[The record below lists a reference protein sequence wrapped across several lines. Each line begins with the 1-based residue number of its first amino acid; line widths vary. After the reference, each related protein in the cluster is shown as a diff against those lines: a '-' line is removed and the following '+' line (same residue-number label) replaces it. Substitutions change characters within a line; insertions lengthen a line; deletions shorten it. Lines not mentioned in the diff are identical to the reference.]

1 MLAYRNPRYRA
12 MVRNNYYE
20 EVARD
25 QVYLTEAEE
34 ISLISQYTE
43 QKAKL
48 HLYVLDRKRCV
59 THFLKV
65 YDEIRAAGTSIAKL
79 SAETNTRKAG
89 LNTMIDGRFDVQLKA
104 ARYVDA
110 AVDTSCYLST
120 TLFDLNLSNEIY
132 NEMLAL
138 CKPTKKLDAIRD
150 ELSRIEDTLL
160 RSMLMAACEIAKRC
174 SSTILSIDEKDA
186 AQEAKIFLLESI
198 RRYNPDYRTPKGE
211 RVKLCTYAYGRA
223 ERLVMEW
230 VLTNSR
236 LVRVP
241 RSKMKRILIVVKAY
255 EGLDS
260 SDTNLFTV
268 TKEANAIMKGRKTLT
283 ANNAFD
289 IKEVD
294 ELIKILTSNYIRLDQ
309 PFNRKSSTGP
319 LTIGDMISNEEPS
332 AADVLEAADN
342 KELLLDAMQDYLTK
356 LELQI
361 ITLRYFHD
369 PLGDVPKALT
379 EIGPLLVSVY
389 GGVSYS
395 RETIRKFEK
404 IALDK
409 LKAVEEVQEL
419 WSL

>member
-1 MLAYRNPRYRA
+1 MLDKS
-12 MVRNNYYE
+12 YE

-25 QVYLTEAEE
+25 QVYLTEDEE
-34 ISLISQYTE
+34 ISLISQYTV
-43 QKAKL
+43 QKGKL
-48 HLYVLDRKRCV
+48 HLYILDRKRCV
-59 THFLKV
+59 KHFLKV
-65 YDEIRAAGTSIAKL
+65 YDEIRAAGTSIARL

-89 LNTMIDGRFDVQLKA
+89 LNSAIDVKFDVYLKA
-104 ARYVDA
+104 ARNVDA
-110 AVDTSCYLST
+110 VVSTSDYIST
-120 TLFDLNLSNEIY
+120 TLFGLNLSNEIY
-132 NEMLAL
+132 DEMLAL
-138 CKPTKKLDAIRD
+138 CKPTKELDGIRA
-150 ELSRIEDTLL
+150 ELSRIEDILL
-160 RSMLMAACEIAKRC
+160 RSMLMAAIEIAKRC

-186 AQEAKIFLLESI
+186 AQEAKIYLLESI
-198 RRYNPDYRTPKGE
+198 RRYNPEYRTPKGK
-211 RVKLCTYAYGRA
+211 RVKLLTFAYSRA

-255 EGLDS
+255 ENLDS
-260 SDTNLFTV
+260 SETNLFTV
-268 TKEANAIMKGRKTLT
+268 TKKANDILDSRQTLT
-283 ANNAFD
+283 ASSIFD

-309 PFNRKSSTGP
+309 PFNRGSTYP
-319 LTIGDMISNEEPS
+319 ITIGEMLSSEEPS
-332 AADVLEAADN
+332 AIDILEAEDS
-342 KELLLDAMQDYLTK
+342 KEQMLEAMQDHLTE

-389 GGVSYS
+389 GGTSYS

-404 IALDK
+404 VAIDK
-409 LKAVEEVQEL
+409 LKDIEEVQEL

>member
-1 MLAYRNPRYRA
+1 MLVNRETDKSRA
-12 MVRNNYYE
+12 RRFGSLYYE
-20 EVARD
+20 EVAKD
-25 QVYLTEAEE
+25 QVYLTEDEE
-34 ISLISQYTE
+34 IDLLRQYTE

-48 HLYVLDRKRCV
+48 HLYILDRKRCV
-59 THFLKV
+59 KHVLKV

-79 SAETNTRKAG
+79 SADTNTRKAG
-89 LNTMIDGRFDVQLKA
+89 LNTAIDKRFTSQLKA
-104 ARYVDA
+104 ARTVLVAPY
-110 AVDTSCYLST
+110 YLAT
-120 TLFDLNLSNEIY
+120 TLFNLNLSNEIY
-132 NEMLAL
+132 DEMLAL
-138 CKPTKKLDAIRD
+138 CQPTKQLDSIRA
-150 ELSRIEDTLL
+150 EIKRIEDTLL

-174 SSTILSIDEKDA
+174 SSTILSIDEIDA
-186 AQEAKIFLLESI
+186 AQEAKIYLLESI
-198 RRYNPDYRTPKGE
+198 RRYNPNYRTPKGK

-260 SDTNLFTV
+260 SETNLFTV
-268 TKEANAIMKGRKTLT
+268 TKAANDILESRKTLT
-283 ANNAFD
+283 VGSTFD

-309 PFNRKSSTGP
+309 PFNRSASHP

-332 AADVLEAADN
+332 AVDTIEAEDN
-342 KELLLDAMQDYLTK
+342 KEQLLDAMQDHLTK

-369 PLGDVPKALT
+369 PMGDVPKALT
-379 EIGPLLVSVY
+379 EIGPLLVSEY
-389 GGVSYS
+389 GGTSYS

-404 IALDK
+404 AAINK
-409 LKAVEEVQEL
+409 LKEVEEVQEL